1 MRLEPKPGCR
11 VLMIDRHGATDDG
24 RRIMSQL
31 SKGIFGTI
39 AVSLTLGTLGAVQL
53 AAGRDLAAVQNP
65 AGNYEAVNTSAAI
78 NRATKAD
85 RVGGAAGATVAPTR
99 TISLRQDVLTDTSVL
114 IRLPAAK
121 ETDKEARNGSPAP
134 SGMKSQARKATV
146 ACEPPVSVLTEVAKR
161 LEPGRCIT

>member
-1 MRLEPKPGCR
+1 
-11 VLMIDRHGATDDG
+11 
-24 RRIMSQL
+24 MSQL

-53 AAGRDLAAVQNP
+53 AAGRDLAAIQNP
-65 AGNYEAVNTSAAI
+65 AGNSQVVNISEAI
-78 NRATKAD
+78 NRSAKVDRAD
-85 RVGGAAGATVAPTR
+85 GAVGSTAAPTR

-114 IRLPAAK
+114 IRVLIRLPV
-121 ETDKEARNGSPAP
+121 TQEARNVPAP
-134 SGMKSQARKATV
+134 AVVKPQARKATV

>member
-1 MRLEPKPGCR
+1 
-11 VLMIDRHGATDDG
+11 
-24 RRIMSQL
+24 MSQL

-53 AAGRDLAAVQNP
+53 AAGRDLAAIQNP
-65 AGNYEAVNTSAAI
+65 AANSSAAI
-78 NRATKAD
+78 NRAAKAD
-85 RVGGAAGATVAPTR
+85 RADGAVGSTAAPTR

-114 IRLPAAK
+114 IRLPAGK

>member
-1 MRLEPKPGCR
+1 
-11 VLMIDRHGATDDG
+11 
-24 RRIMSQL
+24 MSQL

-53 AAGRDLAAVQNP
+53 AAGRDLAAIQNP
-65 AGNYEAVNTSAAI
+65 AGNSEAVNTFAAI
-78 NRATKAD
+78 NRAAKAD
-85 RVGGAAGATVAPTR
+85 RADGAVGSTAAPMR

-114 IRLPAAK
+114 IRLPVTRGTGK
-121 ETDKEARNGSPAP
+121 VARNNVPAP
-134 SGMKSQARKATV
+134 AVVKPQARKATV

>member
-1 MRLEPKPGCR
+1 
-11 VLMIDRHGATDDG
+11 
-24 RRIMSQL
+24 MSQL

-53 AAGRDLAAVQNP
+53 AAGRDLAAIQNP
-65 AGNYEAVNTSAAI
+65 AGNSEAVTTSAAI
-78 NRATKAD
+78 NRAAKVDRAD
-85 RVGGAAGATVAPTR
+85 GAVGSTVAPTR

-121 ETDKEARNGSPAP
+121 ETGKETGKEARNGSPAP
-134 SGMKSQARKATV
+134 SGMKSPARKATV